1 MIGWVMLG
9 LLMTT
14 TAALLV
20 VLRVPKILWPLAGSA
35 LMLGAAGYAWQGR
48 PDWPGQPAVAKR
60 IKLPPDST
68 YLQLRGTFFGRYG
81 REGVYFGISDRQ
93 LADGDVQFAA
103 GIVTGGLQFS
113 SDNIALWTEL
123 GNITALHD
131 SGLVSP
137 ASLFAFKRAM
147 SLAPEHPGPP
157 FFLGLAYI
165 RAGQFAAAR
174 PWWER
179 ALRLTPADA
188 SYRSEI
194 ADRLALLDAALKDPR
209 LR

>member
-1 MIGWVMLG
+1 MA
-9 LLMTT
+9 T

-20 VLRVPKILWPLAGSA
+20 VLRVPRLLWPLAGAA

-48 PDWPGQPAVAKR
+48 PALGGESAVANR
-60 IKLPPDST
+60 IKLPPDPT
-68 YLQLRGTFFGRYG
+68 YIQLRGTFFGRFG
-81 REGVYFGISDRQ
+81 REAVYFGISDRQ

-103 GIVTGGLQFS
+103 GVVTGGLQFAP
-113 SDNIALWTEL
+113 DNIALWTEL

-131 SGLVSP
+131 RGLVSP
-137 ASLFAFKRAM
+137 AALFAFKRAM

-165 RAGQFAAAR
+165 RAGKFTEAR
-174 PWWER
+174 PWWAR
-179 ALRLTPADA
+179 ALRLTPSDA

-194 ADRLALLDAALKDPR
+194 ADRLVLLDQALKDPR